1 MTTVAAFF
9 DVDETLINT
18 KSMFDFY
25 EFWCEKIGQSEQFKS
40 YNSKLNAD
48 RAAGIVREQLNRE
61 YYQQFEG
68 QQYQELES
76 VGQEWFQ
83 SRCDDSFFLEPPVA
97 ALKEHQRAGHQV
109 VFVSGSMGPILAP
122 IAQFLNVE
130 HILCTSLILDK
141 KGTLTGQIGKPQTIG
156 IGKKVAMSD
165 FCQTHHIDLNHCY
178 AYGDDISDLDML
190 EATGNP
196 ICVGENPH
204 LLRHAKQHGWK
215 TL

>member
-1 MTTVAAFF
+1 MTKVAAFF
-9 DVDETLINT
+9 DVDETLIHT

-25 EFWCEKIGQSEQFKS
+25 EFWCKKIGQGDLFKR
-40 YNSKLNAD
+40 YNAKLNTD
-48 RAAGIVREQLNRE
+48 RAAGVVREQLNRE

-68 QQYQELES
+68 QRYQTLES

-83 SRCDDSFFLEPPVA
+83 SCCDDSFFLERSVT

-109 VFVSGSMGPILAP
+109 VFVSGSMCPILEP

-130 HILCTSLILDK
+130 HILCTSLILDQE
-141 KGTLTGQIGKPQTIG
+141 GMLTGQIGKPQTIG
-156 IGKKVAMSD
+156 KGKKVAMSD

-178 AYGDDISDLDML
+178 AYGDDISDVDML